1 MANPNSQFQIVVDRP
16 LFYQKANFYKVK
28 ELLIE
33 DDAPPTKFVKTH
45 PGILFKHELEVQR
58 THRVDHTE
66 SD

>member
-1 MANPNSQFQIVVDRP
+1 VANPNSQFQIVVDRP

-45 PGILFKHELEVQR
+45 PGILFKHELEVL
-58 THRVDHTE
+58 
-66 SD
+66 